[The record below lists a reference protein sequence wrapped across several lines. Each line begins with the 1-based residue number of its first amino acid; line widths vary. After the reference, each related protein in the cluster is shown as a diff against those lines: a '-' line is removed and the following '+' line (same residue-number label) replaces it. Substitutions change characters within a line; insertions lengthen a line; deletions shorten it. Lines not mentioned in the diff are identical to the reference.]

1 MKTQHNV
8 PGTKQYT
15 TDLFSVCRRTHTR
28 MYIYAHTRK
37 SVNKHS
43 ISNMARSALKTEN
56 HTLTARLNTIRSPW
70 RLLTQQEWG
79 DIRSSSRAS
88 KLHPASLS

>member
-8 PGTKQYT
+8 LGTKQYT
-15 TDLFSVCRRTHTR
+15 TDLFSVCRRTHTCT
-28 MYIYAHTRK
+28 IYAHTRK
-37 SVNKHS
+37 SVNKHG

-79 DIRSSSRAS
+79 DIHSSSRAS
-88 KLHPASLS
+88 KLHLASLS